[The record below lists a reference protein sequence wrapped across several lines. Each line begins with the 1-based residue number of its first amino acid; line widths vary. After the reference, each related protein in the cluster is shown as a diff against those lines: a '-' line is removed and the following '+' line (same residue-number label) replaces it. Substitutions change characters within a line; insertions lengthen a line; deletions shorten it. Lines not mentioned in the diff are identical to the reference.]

1 MSIATSLPDLLRR
14 FVATPYRFEEVL
26 QSTVVALETNDQGL
40 LTGFRVRAEELA
52 GVLASPSDKY
62 WYWKVIRDYD
72 VFQEDHHRFL
82 LDDETTST
90 LFLGTGTVVAI
101 DWQRDEL
108 LGFVAAGISTQCL
121 VDALIDLATRHHLNN
136 EANLL

>member
-1 MSIATSLPDLLRR
+1 M
-14 FVATPYRFEEVL
+14 
-26 QSTVVALETNDQGL
+26 
-40 LTGFRVRAEELA
+40 
-52 GVLASPSDKY
+52 
-62 WYWKVIRDYD
+62 IRDYD